1 MNGFTFSPALGWVA
15 GGLLAAGL
23 AVLAI
28 LEIVLFVRR
37 RASSDETVWA
47 CIRRTLMLLIVAV
60 MVLTPSV
67 VSSTTS
73 QAINATDVIV
83 AVDTTGSMA
92 VADATYG
99 SEKTITRIDAARQ
112 AVHDVTAAYPDA
124 SFAALRFGASGT
136 LDVPLT
142 PDAPAIDNWANT
154 LAVEATSVSAGS
166 SLDAPIDQL
175 LLTAKS
181 IREAHPDDAIVLYLI
196 TDGEQ
201 TSNVTR
207 RTFSSLR
214 QYLNDGFTVGVGSTE
229 GGKIPVIA
237 DGVSAGD
244 SNTTD
249 HWVVDPDTGEPG
261 ISKMDEKNL
270 KDIADEISGTYVA
283 VNASQ
288 TLADSVS
295 AKSSKQWRM
304 TTTVKE
310 RTRTTPVVWP
320 LAIALAILLAMEVGA
335 WIATKETAVRNS
347 NEIHENDGSAN
358 TRMRA
363 KCPLWA
369 RIVLACGAVL
379 LLLVAGVAAVN
390 LSASITFNQ
399 ATASLNA
406 NIKAAQDESTDITT
420 LKAQQQQTDAQFAE
434 AGRMRTLLLP
444 QVKDAIDANASI
456 SSELTKITLK
466 QAEAQNSGSDSGQAQ
481 SAQQSESS
489 SSNAKKGGALTDEQ
503 KKQVEELMKANQ
515 QSTDTQSNTTQS
527 EQKATQN
534 KGTGA
539 TKPW

>member
-37 RASSDETVWA
+37 RASSDETAWA

-142 PDAPAIDNWANT
+142 PDA
-154 LAVEATSVSAGS
+154 VSAGS

-304 TTTVKE
+304 TTTVRE

-335 WIATKETAVRNS
+335 WIATSR
-347 NEIHENDGSAN
+347 
-358 TRMRA
+358 R
-363 KCPLWA
+363 
-369 RIVLACGAVL
+369 L
-379 LLLVAGVAAVN
+379 L
-390 LSASITFNQ
+390 
-399 ATASLNA
+399 
-406 NIKAAQDESTDITT
+406 
-420 LKAQQQQTDAQFAE
+420 
-434 AGRMRTLLLP
+434 
-444 QVKDAIDANASI
+444 
-456 SSELTKITLK
+456 
-466 QAEAQNSGSDSGQAQ
+466 
-481 SAQQSESS
+481 
-489 SSNAKKGGALTDEQ
+489 
-503 KKQVEELMKANQ
+503 
-515 QSTDTQSNTTQS
+515 
-527 EQKATQN
+527 
-534 KGTGA
+534 
-539 TKPW
+539 